1 MSEPQHEELF
11 ARAVGDF
18 RAAAMPAITP
28 PGPAG
33 ALRRARARR
42 RNRVLVLC
50 TVLALLT
57 ALPAA
62 VLAQQHP
69 GPAPVVNPSATPSPS
84 PSSTASPSATA
95 TPSGSP
101 SPSPARVTPSAPR
114 PTTSR
119 PTSGSGS
126 GSGKNCR
133 PGGYISVVDDGPP
146 ALVEVDALPNLCAGE
161 KLYFF
166 WAVYRVQDANTLVL
180 TASGRGYVD
189 HAHVRRSI
197 GLPGWGGPEDVE
209 GCTAAFV
216 VQGRGAIKST
226 IPWSSGRQGFQGGS
240 PYAAFT
246 PTHWYPFH
254 SYCDPA

>member
-11 ARAVGDF
+11 AGAIGDF
-18 RAAAMPAITP
+18 RAAAMPQITP

-33 ALRRARARR
+33 AVRRARVRR

-50 TVLALLT
+50 AALALLT
-57 ALPAA
+57 AVPAT
-62 VLAQQHP
+62 VLAQQ
-69 GPAPVVNPSATPSPS
+69 PAPVPVVNPTPTPT
-84 PSSTASPSATA
+84 PGGTASPSATPTA
-95 TPSGSP
+95 SPSGSV
-101 SPSPARVTPSAPR
+101 SPSGARVTPSAAR
-114 PTTSR
+114 PTSSRTS
-119 PTSGSGS
+119 SGSGS
-126 GSGKNCR
+126 GSKTCR

-161 KLYFF
+161 KLYYF
-166 WAVYRVQDANTLVL
+166 WAVYRVQDADTLVL

-189 HAHVRRSI
+189 HAHVRRSV

-216 VQGRGAIKST
+216 VQGRGAIKNT
-226 IPWSSGRQGFQGGS
+226 IPWSKSMENFNGGS

-246 PTHWYPFH
+246 PLHWYPFH